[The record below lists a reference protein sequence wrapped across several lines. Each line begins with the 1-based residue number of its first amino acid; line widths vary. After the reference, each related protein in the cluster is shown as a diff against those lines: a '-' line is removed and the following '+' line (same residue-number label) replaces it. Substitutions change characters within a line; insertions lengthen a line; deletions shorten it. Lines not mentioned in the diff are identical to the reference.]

1 MTKRAGRGPNPPGR
15 AGVNYRLGRQADFAA
30 DMLARLGARPEL
42 AGLTTREVDDP
53 AVALLH
59 AWATTLD
66 VLAFYQERIAN
77 EGFLGTATE
86 RGSVLMLAR
95 AIGYELRPGVAA
107 TTWLSFTVTATP
119 GAPDGVP
126 IPAGSQ
132 AQSVPGPG
140 ELPQVFETV
149 EPLVARPELNAV
161 GLRVTEPRPPRPGD
175 ETLTLAGADTVL
187 PAGSVLLV
195 LGPDW
200 FDVRRVRAAT
210 AVLPAP
216 QAGGDGRQAVPAY
229 TVVTLDAPLAAQVL
243 PVELR
248 PRVTGVQVHLLAQRA
263 ALFGFN
269 AQPWS
274 ALPVALRVGELNPG
288 TSNQVLP
295 GAYAARKDSWADAPL
310 AAADR
315 NLHLDQSY
323 PAILAGSW
331 VVLETAG
338 AAQVRWVSA
347 VAEVPVADFGI
358 AARTTR
364 ITVTGGDS
372 NTFSRRSTTVLGD
385 SRQLAVAPRP
395 ETAPLAKV
403 ATLELAR
410 PTPGLAPGRRLVL
423 TGVDPTGAAVSE
435 VVTVLRVRG
444 PATVDLDSTI
454 AHTYRRDSVRV
465 LGNVAKATHGES
477 RAEVLGGGDARQAFQ
492 RFTLR
497 HAPLTH
503 VPAATA
509 SGARTTLAVWVDG
522 VRWQEVPA
530 LLGQAPTA
538 RVYTVRRADDGT
550 VTVTFGDGRT
560 GARLPTGQDN
570 VVATYRSGIGRSADL
585 AAGRLTIPLSRPLGL
600 MEVTNPVPAAGA
612 DDPENVDRARRNAPL
627 AVRTLGRVVSLDD
640 HADFAR
646 AFAGVGKAR
655 ADLVWD
661 GERQI
666 VLLTVAG
673 PDGAAIPDG
682 AQLRTDLLRALDA
695 ARQPAVPVRILGHR
709 RRRVAVTARLLVA
722 PGHRFVAVAAAAR
735 AALVA
740 GLSFAARDYAQ
751 PVRASEVQALL
762 HRVSGVAGVVLELL
776 HDAELPPGRAD
787 VIVAAP
793 ARRAGDLLLP
803 ADLLTADAGDVTL
816 LEAS

>member
-1 MTKRAGRGPNPPGR
+1 MTARVGRGPNPPGR
-15 AGVNYRLGRQADFAA
+15 NGIAYRLGRQADFAA
-30 DMLARLGARPEL
+30 DLVARLGGRPEL

-149 EPLVARPELNAV
+149 TPLLARPELNAV
-161 GLRVTEPRPPRPGD
+161 GLRVTAPRAPRPGD
-175 ETLTLAGADTVL
+175 ATLHLAGTDTVL
-187 PAGSVLLV
+187 VAGSVLLV

-200 FDVRRVRAAT
+200 FDVRRVRAAG
-210 AVLPAP
+210 AVLPA
-216 QAGGDGRQAVPAY
+216 AATALDGGAVVPAY
-229 TVVTLDAPLAAQVL
+229 TVVGLDAAVTARSLGA
-243 PVELR
+243 ELHQPGR
-248 PRVTGVQVHLLAQRA
+248 EVQVHLLAQRA
-263 ALFGFN
+263 ALFGHQ

-288 TSNQVLP
+288 TNQVLP
-295 GAYAARKDSWADAPL
+295 GAYATRKDTWVDAPL
-310 AAADR
+310 GKDERA
-315 NLHLDQSY
+315 LHLDQSY
-323 PAILAGSW
+323 PSVVAGSW
-331 VVLETAG
+331 LVLETAG
-338 AAQVRWVSA
+338 VPQLRRVDA
-347 VAEVPVADFGI
+347 VAELPVADFGI

-364 ITVTGGDS
+364 VTVAGGDS
-372 NTFSRRSTTVLGD
+372 NTFSRRTTTVLGD
-385 SRQLAVAPRP
+385 SRLLPPADPP
-395 ETAPLAKV
+395 LTTPLAAT

-410 PTPGLAPGRRLVL
+410 PTPGLEPGRPLVL
-423 TGVDPTGAAVSE
+423 TGVDPAGEPVGE
-435 VVTVLRVRG
+435 VVTVLRVRD
-444 PATVDLDSTI
+444 ATTVDLT
-454 AHTYRRDSVRV
+454 ANVARRYRRDSVRV
-465 LGNVAKATHGES
+465 LGNVTSATHGES
-477 RAEVLGGGDARQAFQ
+477 RAEVLGGGDARRAFQ

-497 HAPLTH
+497 HVPLTH

-509 SGARTTLAVWVDG
+509 SGSRTTLAVWVDG

-550 VTVTFGDGRT
+550 VTVTFGDGLT
-560 GARLPTGQDN
+560 GARLPSGQDN
-570 VVATYRSGIGRSADL
+570 VVATYRSGIGRLADL
-585 AAGRLTIPLSRPLGL
+585 APGRLTIPLSRPLGL
-600 MEVTNPVPAAGA
+600 MEVDNPVPAAGA
-612 DDPENVDRARRNAPL
+612 DDPEGVDRARRNAPL

-640 HADFAR
+640 YADFAR
-646 AFAGVGKAR
+646 AFAGIGKAR

-661 GERQI
+661 DARQV

-673 PDGAAIPDG
+673 PDGAEIPQS
-682 AQLRTDLLRALDA
+682 APVHADLLRALDA
-695 ARQPAVPVRILGHR
+695 ARQAAVPVRILGHH
-709 RRRVAVTARLLVA
+709 RRRVAVTARLLLA
-722 PGHRFVAVAAAAR
+722 PGHRFTLVAAAAR
-735 AALVA
+735 AAVVT
-740 GLSFAARDYAQ
+740 GLSFDARDYAR

-762 HRVSGVAGVVLELL
+762 HGVPGVAAVVLELL
-776 HDAELPPGRAD
+776 HDAEQPPERLDVIPAAPGRR
-787 VIVAAP
+787 V
-793 ARRAGDLLLP
+793 GDLLLP
-803 ADLLTADAGDVTL
+803 ADLLTVDAGDVTL

>member
-1 MTKRAGRGPNPPGR
+1 M
-15 AGVNYRLGRQADFAA
+15 
-30 DMLARLGARPEL
+30 
-42 AGLTTREVDDP
+42 
-53 AVALLH
+53 
-59 AWATTLD
+59 
-66 VLAFYQERIAN
+66 
-77 EGFLGTATE
+77 
-86 RGSVLMLAR
+86 
-95 AIGYELRPGVAA
+95 
-107 TTWLSFTVTATP
+107 
-119 GAPDGVP
+119 
-126 IPAGSQ
+126 
-132 AQSVPGPG
+132 
-140 ELPQVFETV
+140 
-149 EPLVARPELNAV
+149 
-161 GLRVTEPRPPRPGD
+161 
-175 ETLTLAGADTVL
+175 
-187 PAGSVLLV
+187 LLV

-216 QAGGDGRQAVPAY
+216 QAGGDGRQVVPAY

-263 ALFGFN
+263 NLFGFN

-288 TSNQVLP
+288 TATVLA
-295 GAYAARKDSWADAPL
+295 GAYATRKDSWADAKL
-310 AAADR
+310 AAAERD
-315 NLHLDQSY
+315 LHLDQSY

-338 AAQVRWVSA
+338 VAEVRWVSG
-347 VAEVPVADFGI
+347 VADLPVADFGI

-372 NTFSRRSTTVLGD
+372 NTFSRRNTTVLGD

-410 PTPGLAPGRRLVL
+410 PTPGLEPGRRLVL
-423 TGVDPTGAAVSE
+423 TGVDPSGAAVSE

-444 PATVDLDSTI
+444 PSTVDLDSTI
-454 AHTYRRDSVRV
+454 AHAYRRDSVRL

-492 RFTLR
+492 RFSLR

-612 DDPENVDRARRNAPL
+612 DDPENVDRAR
-627 AVRTLGRVVSLDD
+627 
-640 HADFAR
+640 
-646 AFAGVGKAR
+646 
-655 ADLVWD
+655 
-661 GERQI
+661 
-666 VLLTVAG
+666 
-673 PDGAAIPDG
+673 
-682 AQLRTDLLRALDA
+682 
-695 ARQPAVPVRILGHR
+695 
-709 RRRVAVTARLLVA
+709 
-722 PGHRFVAVAAAAR
+722 
-735 AALVA
+735 
-740 GLSFAARDYAQ
+740 
-751 PVRASEVQALL
+751 
-762 HRVSGVAGVVLELL
+762 
-776 HDAELPPGRAD
+776 
-787 VIVAAP
+787 
-793 ARRAGDLLLP
+793 
-803 ADLLTADAGDVTL
+803 
-816 LEAS
+816 

>member
-1 MTKRAGRGPNPPGR
+1 MTTRTGRGPNPPGR
-15 AGVNYRLGRQADFAA
+15 GGIDYRLGRQADFAA
-30 DMLARLGARPEL
+30 DMLTRLGARPEL
-42 AGLTTREVDDP
+42 AGLTTREADDP

-59 AWATTLD
+59 AWAGALD

-107 TTWLSFTVTATP
+107 ATWLSFTVTATP

-149 EPLVARPELNAV
+149 EPLLARPELNAV
-161 GLRVTEPRPPRPGD
+161 GLRVTEPRDPRPGD
-175 ETLTLAGADTVL
+175 DTLHLAGTGTVL
-187 PAGSVLLV
+187 VPGNALLV

-200 FDVRRVRAAT
+200 FDVRRVRTVT
-210 AVLPAP
+210 AVLP
-216 QAGGDGRQAVPAY
+216 QAATALDGGEVVPAY
-229 TVVTLDAPLAAQVL
+229 TVVGLDAPVGARTLGA
-243 PVELR
+243 ELR
-248 PRVTGVQVHLLAQRA
+248 HQVPGVQVHLLAQRA
-263 ALFGFN
+263 ALFGHQ

-288 TSNQVLP
+288 TNQVLP
-295 GAYAARKDSWADAPL
+295 GAYADRADSWVDAPF
-310 AAADR
+310 AAAVR
-315 NLHLDQSY
+315 ELHLDQSY
-323 PAILAGSW
+323 PSVVAGSW
-331 VVLETAG
+331 LVLETG
-338 AAQVRWVSA
+338 GTPQLRRVDA
-347 VAEVPVADFGI
+347 VADLPVADFGI

-364 ITVTGGDS
+364 VTVTGGDS
-372 NTFSRRSTTVLGD
+372 HAFSRRSTTVLGD
-385 SRQLAVAPRP
+385 SRLLPLAPVPR
-395 ETAPLAKV
+395 TAPLARV

-410 PTPGLAPGRRLVL
+410 PAPGLEPGRRLVL
-423 TGVDPTGAAVSE
+423 TGVDPAGAAVCE
-435 VVTVLRVRG
+435 VVVVQRVRDA
-444 PATVDLDSTI
+444 ATVDLEANV

-465 LGNVAKATHGES
+465 LGNVAAATHGES

-509 SGARTTLAVWVDG
+509 SGSRTTLAVWVDG

-530 LLGQAPTA
+530 LLGQPATA

-560 GARLPTGQDN
+560 GARLPTGRDN
-570 VVATYRSGIGRSADL
+570 VVATYRSGIGRLADL
-585 AAGRLTIPLSRPLGL
+585 APGRLTIPLSRPLGL

-612 DDPENVDRARRNAPL
+612 DDPEGVDRARRNAPL
-627 AVRTLGRVVSLDD
+627 AVRTLGRVVSLHD

-646 AFAGVGKAR
+646 AFAGIGKAR

-661 GERQI
+661 GQRQI

-673 PDGAAIPDG
+673 PDGAPVPESAPVRG
-682 AQLRTDLLRALDA
+682 DLLRALDA

-722 PGHRFVAVAAAAR
+722 PGHRFAAVAAAAR

-740 GLSFAARDYAQ
+740 GLSFDARDYAQ

-762 HRVSGVAGVVLELL
+762 HAVPGVAAVVLELL
-776 HDAELPPGRAD
+776 HEAGQPAVRAE
-787 VIVAAP
+787 VIAAAP
-793 ARRAGDLLLP
+793 ARRTGDLLLP
-803 ADLLTADAGDVTL
+803 ADLLTADAGDVIL

>member
-1 MTKRAGRGPNPPGR
+1 MTTRVGRGPNPPGR
-15 AGVNYRLGRQADFAA
+15 DGLDYRLGRQADFAA
-30 DMLARLGARPEL
+30 DMLTRLGSRPEL

-66 VLAFYQERIAN
+66 VLAFYQERIAD

-107 TTWLSFTVTATP
+107 TTWLSFTVTPTP
-119 GAPDGVP
+119 GAPEGVP

-161 GLRVTEPRPPRPGD
+161 GVRLTEPRAPRPGD
-175 ETLTLAGADTVL
+175 DRLAVAGADTVL
-187 PAGSVLLV
+187 TAGSALLLV
-195 LGPDW
+195 GPDW
-200 FDVRRVRAAT
+200 FDVRRVRTAT
-210 AVLPAP
+210 VVLPEPAAP
-216 QAGGDGRQAVPAY
+216 GDGREVVPAY
-229 TVVTLDAPLAAQVL
+229 TVVTLDRAVEARDVGS
-243 PVELR
+243 ELR
-248 PRVTGVQVHLLAQRA
+248 GTVPGVQVHLLAQRA
-263 ALFGFN
+263 ALFGHQ

-288 TSNQVLP
+288 TTNQVLA
-295 GAYAARKDSWADAPL
+295 GAYANRKETWADAALP
-310 AAADR
+310 AAER
-315 NLHLDQSY
+315 NLYLDQSY
-323 PAILAGSW
+323 PSVLAGSW
-331 VVLETAG
+331 LVCETAG
-338 AAQVRWVSA
+338 TPVLRRVSA
-347 VAEVPVADFGI
+347 AADMPVADFGI

-364 ITVTGGDS
+364 VTVTGGDS
-372 NTFSRRSTTVLGD
+372 NGFTRRTTTVLGA
-385 SRQLAVAPRP
+385 SRQLGLAPQP
-395 ETAPLAKV
+395 VTTPL
-403 ATLELAR
+403 TGTSQLELAR
-410 PTPGLAPGRRLVL
+410 PAPGLEPGRRVVL
-423 TGVDPTGAAVSE
+423 TGVDAGGTPVSE
-435 VVTVLRVRG
+435 VATVLRT
-444 PATVDLDSTI
+444 PAPTRVDLTATI
-454 AHTYRRDSVRV
+454 TNSYRRDSVQV
-465 LGNVAKATHGES
+465 LGNVAQATHGES

-509 SGARTTLAVWVDG
+509 SGSRTTLAVWVDG

-538 RVYTVRRADDGT
+538 RVYTVRRADDGI

-570 VVATYRSGIGRSADL
+570 VVATYRSGIGRL
-585 AAGRLTIPLSRPLGL
+585 ANLAPGRLTIPLSRPLGL

-612 DDPENVDRARRNAPL
+612 DDPEVVDRARRNAPL

-661 GERQI
+661 GDRQV

-682 AQLRTDLLRALDA
+682 APVRADLLRALDA
-695 ARQPAVPVRILGHR
+695 ARQPAVPVRILGHH
-709 RRRVAVTARLLVA
+709 RRRVAVTARLLVT
-722 PGHRFVAVAAAAR
+722 PGRRFVAVAAAAR

-740 GLSFAARDYAQ
+740 GLSFDARDYAQ

-762 HRVSGVAGVVLELL
+762 HRVPGVAAVVLELL
-776 HDAELPPGRAD
+776 HDAALPPTRMD
-787 VIVAAP
+787 VITAAP
-793 ARRAGDLLLP
+793 ARREGGLLLP

>member
-1 MTKRAGRGPNPPGR
+1 MTSRVGREPNPPGR
-15 AGVNYRLGRQADFAA
+15 TAIGYRLGRQADFAA
-30 DMLARLGARPEL
+30 ELVDRLSGRPEL

-119 GAPDGVP
+119 GAPEGVP
-126 IPAGSQ
+126 IPVGSQ

-149 EPLVARPELNAV
+149 APLLARPELNAV
-161 GLRVTEPRPPRPGD
+161 GLRVTAPRAPRPGD
-175 ETLTLAGADTVL
+175 DTLHLAGVDTVL
-187 PAGSVLLV
+187 TPGTALLV

-200 FDVRRVRAAT
+200 YDVRRVRSTT
-210 AVLPAP
+210 AVL
-216 QAGGDGRQAVPAY
+216 QAVVAASDGGAVVPAY
-229 TVVTLDAPLAAQVL
+229 TVVGLDAAVTAQQL
-243 PVELR
+243 GTELR
-248 PRVTGVQVHLLAQRA
+248 QSGREVQVHLLTQRA
-263 ALFGFN
+263 ALFGHQ

-288 TSNQVLP
+288 TNQVLP
-295 GAYAARKDSWADAPL
+295 GAYATRKDTWVDAAL
-310 AAADR
+310 GKDER
-315 NLHLDQSY
+315 TLHLDQSY
-323 PAILAGSW
+323 PSVVAGSW
-331 VVLETAG
+331 LVLETAG
-338 AAQVRWVSA
+338 VPQVRRVDA
-347 VAEVPVADFGI
+347 VTESPVADFGI

-364 ITVTGGDS
+364 VTVVGGDS
-372 NTFSRRSTTVLGD
+372 NTFSRRTTTVLGG
-385 SRQLAVAPRP
+385 SRLLPTAAPP
-395 ETAPLAKV
+395 LTAPLAAT

-410 PTPGLAPGRRLVL
+410 PMPGLQPGRPLVL
-423 TGVDPTGAAVSE
+423 TGVEPDGGPVGE
-435 VVTVLRVRG
+435 VVTVLRVRD
-444 PATVDLDSTI
+444 ATTVDLT
-454 AHTYRRDSVRV
+454 ANVTRRYRRDSVRV
-465 LGNVAKATHGES
+465 LGNVTPATHGES
-477 RAEVLGGGDARQAFQ
+477 RAEVLGSGDARQAFP

-509 SGARTTLAVWVDG
+509 SGSRTTLAVWVDG
-522 VRWQEVPA
+522 VRWQEVPV
-530 LLGQAPTA
+530 LLGQAPAA
-538 RVYTVRRADDGT
+538 RVYTVRRADDGV
-550 VTVTFGDGRT
+550 VTVTFGDGLT
-560 GARLPTGQDN
+560 GARLPTGRDN

-585 AAGRLTIPLSRPLGL
+585 APGRLTIPLSRPLGL
-600 MEVTNPVPAAGA
+600 MEVGNPVPAAGA
-612 DDPENVDRARRNAPL
+612 DDPEGVDRARRNAPL

-646 AFAGVGKAR
+646 AFAGIGKAR

-661 GERQI
+661 DARQL

-673 PDGAAIPDG
+673 PDGAEIPPD
-682 AQLRTDLLRALDA
+682 APVRADLLRALDA
-695 ARQPAVPVRILGHR
+695 ARQATVPVRILGHH
-709 RRRVAVTARLLVA
+709 RRRVAVTARLLLT
-722 PGHRFVAVAAAAR
+722 PGYRFAAVSAAAR

-740 GLSFAARDYAQ
+740 GLSFDARDYAQ

-762 HRVSGVAGVVLELL
+762 HRVPGVAAVVLELL
-776 HDAELPPGRAD
+776 YDAGQSPARLD
-787 VIVAAP
+787 VITAAP
-793 ARRAGDLLLP
+793 ARRVGDVLLP
-803 ADLLTADAGDVTL
+803 ADLLTVDAGDVTL

>member
-1 MTKRAGRGPNPPGR
+1 MTTQVGRGPNPPGR
-15 AGVNYRLGRQADFAA
+15 DGIDYRLGRQADFAA
-30 DMLARLGARPEL
+30 DMVGGLGARPEL

-53 AVALLH
+53 AIALLH

-107 TTWLSFTVTATP
+107 TTWLSFTVSATP

-126 IPAGSQ
+126 IPVGSQ

-149 EPLVARPELNAV
+149 APLLARPELNAV
-161 GLRVTEPRPPRPGD
+161 GLRVTEPRAPRSGD
-175 ETLTLAGADTVL
+175 ATLYLAGTDTVL
-187 PAGSVLLV
+187 TPGSALLV

-200 FDVRRVRAAT
+200 FDVCRVRAAT
-210 AVLPAP
+210 AVLPPA
-216 QAGGDGRQAVPAY
+216 AATLDGGELVPAY
-229 TVVTLDAPLAAQVL
+229 TVVELDAPLVARAL
-243 PVELR
+243 GTELR
-248 PRVTGVQVHLLAQRA
+248 QQVTGVQVHLLAQRA
-263 ALFGFN
+263 ALFGYN
-269 AQPWS
+269 AQPWT

-288 TSNQVLP
+288 TTQVLP
-295 GAYAARKDSWADAPL
+295 GAYATRKDTWADAPFDKE
-310 AAADR
+310 DR
-315 NLHLDQSY
+315 QLHLDQSY
-323 PAILAGSW
+323 PSIVAGSW
-331 VVLETAG
+331 LVLETDG
-338 AAQVRWVSA
+338 TPQLRRVST
-347 VAEVPVADFGI
+347 VADLPAADFGI

-364 ITVTGGDS
+364 VTVTGGDS
-372 NTFSRRSTTVLGD
+372 DTFSRRTTVVLGD
-385 SRQLAVAPRP
+385 SRLLDLAPVPR
-395 ETAPLAKV
+395 TAPLAGV

-410 PTPGLAPGRRLVL
+410 PTPGLEPGRRLVL
-423 TGVDPTGAAVSE
+423 TGVDPAGAAVCE
-435 VVTVLRVRG
+435 VVTVRRVRDD
-444 PATVDLDSTI
+444 ATVDLEATI
-454 AHTYRRDSVRV
+454 AHAYRRDSVRV
-465 LGNVAKATHGES
+465 LGNVAQATHGES
-477 RAEVLGGGDARQAFQ
+477 RTEVLGGGDARQAFQ

-497 HAPLTH
+497 HTPLTH

-509 SGARTTLAVWVDG
+509 SGSRTTLAIWVDG

-570 VVATYRSGIGRSADL
+570 VVATYRSGIGRLADL
-585 AAGRLTIPLSRPLGL
+585 APGRLTIPLSRPLGL

-612 DDPENVDRARRNAPL
+612 DDPEGVDRARRNAPL

-640 HADFAR
+640 YADFAR

-661 GERQI
+661 GHRQI

-673 PDGAAIPDG
+673 PDGTAIPEG
-682 AQLRTDLLRALDA
+682 AAVRADLLRALDA

-722 PGHRFVAVAAAAR
+722 PGHRFATVAAAAR
-735 AALVA
+735 SALVA
-740 GLSFAARDYAQ
+740 GLCFDARDYAQ
-751 PVRASEVQALL
+751 PVRASQVQALL
-762 HRVSGVAGVVLELL
+762 HEVPGVAAVVLELL
-776 HDAELPPGRAD
+776 HDAEQPATRAD
-787 VIVAAP
+787 VIAAAP
-793 ARRAGDLLLP
+793 ARRMGDLLLP
-803 ADLLTADAGDVTL
+803 ADLLTADTGDITL

>member
-1 MTKRAGRGPNPPGR
+1 MTTRAGRGPNPPGR
-15 AGVNYRLGRQADFAA
+15 GGIDYRLGRQADFVA
-30 DMLARLGARPEL
+30 DMLARLGGRPEL
-42 AGLTTREVDDP
+42 AGLTTREADDP

-59 AWATTLD
+59 AWAGTLD

-140 ELPQVFETV
+140 VLPQVFETV
-149 EPLVARPELNAV
+149 EPLLARPELNAV
-161 GLRVTEPRPPRPGD
+161 GLRVTEPRAVRPGD
-175 ETLTLAGADTVL
+175 DTLHLAGTETVL
-187 PAGSVLLV
+187 VPGHALLLV
-195 LGPDW
+195 GPDW
-200 FDVRRVRAAT
+200 FDVRRVRAVT
-210 AVLPAP
+210 AVLP
-216 QAGGDGRQAVPAY
+216 QAATALDGGQVVPAY
-229 TVVTLDAPLAAQVL
+229 TVVGLDAPVTARALGA
-243 PVELR
+243 ELR
-248 PRVTGVQVHLLAQRA
+248 QQVPAVQVHLLTQRA
-263 ALFGFN
+263 ALFGHQ

-288 TSNQVLP
+288 TNQVLP
-295 GAYAARKDSWADAPL
+295 GAYAGRAQSWVDAPF
-310 AAADR
+310 AAGVR
-315 NLHLDQSY
+315 ELHLDQSY
-323 PAILAGSW
+323 PSITAGSW
-331 VVLETAG
+331 LVLETG
-338 AAQVRWVSA
+338 GTPQLRRVDT
-347 VAEVPVADFGI
+347 VADLPVADFGI

-364 ITVTGGDS
+364 VTVTGGDS
-372 NTFSRRSTTVLGD
+372 DTFSRRATTVLGD
-385 SRQLAVAPRP
+385 SRLLPLAPVPL
-395 ETAPLAKV
+395 TAPLARTS
-403 ATLELAR
+403 TLELAR
-410 PTPGLAPGRRLVL
+410 PAPGLEPGRRLVL
-423 TGVDPTGAAVSE
+423 TGVDPAGAAVRE
-435 VVTVLRVRG
+435 VVTVQRIRDTT
-444 PATVDLDSTI
+444 TVDLEANV

-465 LGNVAKATHGES
+465 LGNVAEATHGES

-509 SGARTTLAVWVDG
+509 SGSRTTLAVWVDG

-530 LLGQAPTA
+530 LLGQPPTA

-550 VTVTFGDGRT
+550 VSVTFGDGRT

-570 VVATYRSGIGRSADL
+570 VVATYRSGIGRLADL
-585 AAGRLTIPLSRPLGL
+585 APGRLTIPLSRPLGL

-612 DDPENVDRARRNAPL
+612 DDPEGVDRARRNAPL
-627 AVRTLGRVVSLDD
+627 AVRTLGRVVSLHD

-646 AFAGVGKAR
+646 AFAGIGKAR

-661 GERQI
+661 GQRQI

-673 PDGAAIPDG
+673 PDGAAVPEG
-682 AQLRTDLLRALDA
+682 APVRTDLLRALDA
-695 ARQPAVPVRILGHR
+695 ARQPAVPVRILGHH
-709 RRRVAVTARLLVA
+709 RRRVTVTARLLVA
-722 PGHRFVAVAAAAR
+722 PGYRFTAVAGAAR

-740 GLSFAARDYAQ
+740 GLSFDARDYAQ

-762 HRVSGVAGVVLELL
+762 HTVPGVAAVVLELL
-776 HDAELPPGRAD
+776 HEAGQPAGRAE
-787 VIVAAP
+787 VIPAAP
-793 ARRAGDLLLP
+793 ARRTGDLLLP

>member
-1 MTKRAGRGPNPPGR
+1 MTSRVGRGPNPPGR
-15 AGVNYRLGRQADFAA
+15 SGIAYRLGRQADFAA
-30 DMLARLGARPEL
+30 DLVARLGGRPEL

-149 EPLVARPELNAV
+149 TPLLARPELNAV
-161 GLRVTEPRPPRPGD
+161 GLRVTAPRAPRPGD
-175 ETLTLAGADTVL
+175 ATLYLAGTDTVL
-187 PAGSVLLV
+187 TPGGALLV

-210 AVLPAP
+210 AVLPA
-216 QAGGDGRQAVPAY
+216 AATALDGGAVVPAY
-229 TVVTLDAPLAAQVL
+229 TVVGLDAAVTAQPLGTD
-243 PVELR
+243 LR
-248 PRVTGVQVHLLAQRA
+248 QPGRDVQVHLLAQRA
-263 ALFGFN
+263 ALFGHQ

-288 TSNQVLP
+288 TNQVLP
-295 GAYAARKDSWADAPL
+295 GAYATRKDSWVDAPL
-310 AAADR
+310 GSQER
-315 NLHLDQSY
+315 TLHLDQSY
-323 PAILAGSW
+323 PSIVAGSW
-331 VVLETAG
+331 LVLETAG
-338 AAQVRWVSA
+338 VPQLRRVDA

-364 ITVTGGDS
+364 VTVAGGDS
-372 NTFSRRSTTVLGD
+372 NMFSRRTTTVLGD
-385 SRQLAVAPRP
+385 SRLLPPAAAPL
-395 ETAPLAKV
+395 TAPLTAT

-410 PTPGLAPGRRLVL
+410 PTPGLEPGRPLVL
-423 TGVDPTGAAVSE
+423 TGVDPDGGPVGE
-435 VVTVLRVRG
+435 VVTVLRVRDES
-444 PATVDLDSTI
+444 TVDLT
-454 AHTYRRDSVRV
+454 ANVTRRYRRDSVRV
-465 LGNVAKATHGES
+465 LGNVTAATHGES
-477 RAEVLGGGDARQAFQ
+477 RAEVLGGGDARRAFQ
-492 RFTLR
+492 RFSLR
-497 HAPLTH
+497 HVPLTY

-509 SGARTTLAVWVDG
+509 SGSRTTLAVWVDG

-530 LLGQAPTA
+530 LLGQAPSA

-550 VTVTFGDGRT
+550 VTVTFGDGLT

-570 VVATYRSGIGRSADL
+570 VVATYRSGIGRLADL
-585 AAGRLTIPLSRPLGL
+585 APGRLTIPLSRPLGL
-600 MEVTNPVPAAGA
+600 MEVGNPVPAAGA
-612 DDPENVDRARRNAPL
+612 DDPEGVDRARRNAPL

-646 AFAGVGKAR
+646 AFAGIGKAR

-661 GERQI
+661 DARQL

-673 PDGAAIPDG
+673 PDGAEIPPD
-682 AQLRTDLLRALDA
+682 AAVRADLLRALDA
-695 ARQPAVPVRILGHR
+695 ARQATVPVRILGHH
-709 RRRVAVTARLLVA
+709 RRRVAVTARLLLA
-722 PGHRFVAVAAAAR
+722 AGHRFAAVSTAAR
-735 AALVA
+735 ASLVA
-740 GLSFAARDYAQ
+740 GLSFDARDYAQ

-762 HRVSGVAGVVLELL
+762 HRVPGVTAVVLELL
-776 HDAELPPGRAD
+776 HDAGQSPARLD
-787 VIVAAP
+787 VITAAP
-793 ARRAGDLLLP
+793 ARRVGDVLLP
-803 ADLLTADAGDVTL
+803 ADLLTVDAGDVTL

>member
-1 MTKRAGRGPNPPGR
+1 MTTRVGREPNPPGR
-15 AGVNYRLGRQADFAA
+15 RDIAYRLGRQADFAA
-30 DMLARLGARPEL
+30 DLVARLGARPEL

-126 IPAGSQ
+126 IPVGSQ

-149 EPLVARPELNAV
+149 TPLLARPELNAV
-161 GLRVTEPRPPRPGD
+161 GLRVTAPRAPRPGD
-175 ETLTLAGADTVL
+175 ATLYLAGADTVL
-187 PAGSVLLV
+187 TPGSALLV

-200 FDVRRVRAAT
+200 CDVRRVRTAT
-210 AVLPAP
+210 AVLPA
-216 QAGGDGRQAVPAY
+216 AATALDGGAVVPAY
-229 TVVTLDAPLAAQVL
+229 TVVGLDAAVTAQPLGA
-243 PVELR
+243 ELR
-248 PRVTGVQVHLLAQRA
+248 QSGRDVQVHLLAQRA
-263 ALFGFN
+263 ALFGHQ
-269 AQPWS
+269 AQLWS

-288 TSNQVLP
+288 TNQVLP
-295 GAYAARKDSWADAPL
+295 GVYATRKDSWVDAPL
-310 AAADR
+310 GREERA
-315 NLHLDQSY
+315 LHLDQSY
-323 PAILAGSW
+323 PSIVAGSW
-331 VVLETAG
+331 LVLETAG
-338 AAQVRWVSA
+338 VPQVRRVDA
-347 VAEVPVADFGI
+347 VTEQPVADFGI

-364 ITVTGGDS
+364 VTVAGGDS
-372 NTFSRRSTTVLGD
+372 NAFSRRTTTVLGD
-385 SRQLAVAPRP
+385 SRLLPPAA
-395 ETAPLAKV
+395 APLTTPLAAT

-410 PTPGLAPGRRLVL
+410 PTPGLEPGRPLVL
-423 TGVDPTGAAVSE
+423 TGVDPAGGPVCE
-435 VVTVLRVRG
+435 VVTVLRVRD
-444 PATVDLDSTI
+444 ATTVDLT
-454 AHTYRRDSVRV
+454 ANVAQRYRRDSVRV
-465 LGNVAKATHGES
+465 LGNVTSATHGES
-477 RAEVLGGGDARQAFQ
+477 RAEVLGGGDARRAFP

-497 HAPLTH
+497 HVPLTQ

-509 SGARTTLAVWVDG
+509 SGSRTTLAIWVDG

-550 VTVTFGDGRT
+550 VTVTFGDGLT

-570 VVATYRSGIGRSADL
+570 VVATYRSGIGRLADL
-585 AAGRLTIPLSRPLGL
+585 APGRLTIALSRPLGL
-600 MEVTNPVPAAGA
+600 MEVVNPVPAAGA
-612 DDPENVDRARRNAPL
+612 DDPEGVDRARRNAPL

-640 HADFAR
+640 YADFAR
-646 AFAGVGKAR
+646 AFAGIGKAR

-661 GERQI
+661 DARQL

-673 PDGAAIPDG
+673 PDGAEIPQS
-682 AQLRTDLLRALDA
+682 APVRADLLRALDA
-695 ARQPAVPVRILGHR
+695 ARQATVPVRILGHH
-709 RRRVAVTARLLVA
+709 RRRVAVTARLLLA
-722 PGHRFVAVAAAAR
+722 PGHRFALVSSAAR
-735 AALVA
+735 AALVT
-740 GLSFAARDYAQ
+740 GLSFDARDYAR

-762 HRVSGVAGVVLELL
+762 HGVPGVAAVVLELL
-776 HDAELPPGRAD
+776 YDAEQPPGRFD
-787 VIVAAP
+787 VITAAP
-793 ARRAGDLLLP
+793 ARRVGDLLFP
-803 ADLLTADAGDVTL
+803 ADLLTVDTADVTL